1 MRAFLHFNRV
11 VTGGLVVVALLCHVM
26 GHDESA
32 FYIASALI
40 GWMWSANWRD
50 GE

>member
-1 MRAFLHFNRV
+1 MRAFVHFNRA
-11 VTGGLVVVALLCHVM
+11 VTVGLVVVALLCHGM

-32 FYIASALI
+32 FYIAGALI